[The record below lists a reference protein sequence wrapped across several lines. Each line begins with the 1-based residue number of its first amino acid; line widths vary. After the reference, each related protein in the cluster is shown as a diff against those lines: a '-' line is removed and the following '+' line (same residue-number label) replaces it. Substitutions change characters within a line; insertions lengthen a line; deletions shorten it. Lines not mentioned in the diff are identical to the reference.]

1 MTIDRHPDPEV
12 IAAFEGDVPGTVTP
26 SFLKRR
32 VKRYAPALLLAF
44 MVLVLWETLV
54 RVFDIQ
60 EFILAKPSEIY
71 STFLTEF
78 DTVVEAG
85 WTTVREAVLGLF
97 LGTVFGVLA
106 AVATARWAGIKE
118 GLLPFAVAA
127 NSIPI
132 LALAPIAN
140 QWFGLTSLTAKAAV
154 VSIIVFFPVMIN
166 TVRGLTE
173 VDPGEL
179 ELMRAIAAPPRDVVL
194 RVRIPNALPYFFSAL
209 KVAAALAVIGAIV
222 AEYFGGR
229 TASLGFYITQQ
240 AGAFRFAEAWS
251 AIIVGSFLGIAIYGA
266 VLLLERWAMPWHV
279 SLRTADDR

>member
-1 MTIDRHPDPEV
+1 MTIEPHDRDV
-12 IAAFEGDVPGTVTP
+12 LTAFEGDLPGTVTP
-26 SFLKRR
+26 SALRR
-32 VKRYAPALLLAF
+32 RIKRYLPALVLAF
-44 MVLVLWETLV
+44 LVLVAWEVLV
-54 RVFDIQ
+54 RVLEIQ

-71 STFLTEF
+71 ATFLDEF

-85 WTTVREAVLGLF
+85 WTTLREAVLGLV
-97 LGTVFGVLA
+97 LGTLFGVLA
-106 AVATARWAGIKE
+106 ALATARWSGIRE
-118 GLLPFAVAA
+118 GVMPFAVAA

-154 VSIIVFFPVMIN
+154 VAVIVFFPVMIN

-173 VDPGEL
+173 VDAGEL
-179 ELMRAIAAPPRDVVL
+179 ELMRALAAPPRDVVT
-194 RVRIPNALPYFFSAL
+194 RVRLPNALPYFFSAL

-240 AGAFRFAEAWS
+240 AGAFKFAEAWS
-251 AIIVGSFLGIAIYGA
+251 GIIVGSVLGIAIYA
-266 VLLLERWAMPWHV
+266 LVLGLERLAMPWHV
-279 SLRTADDR
+279 SLRAADDR

>member
-1 MTIDRHPDPEV
+1 VTTEPHSDPDV
-12 IAAFEGDVPGTVTP
+12 YSAFEGDLPGTVTP
-26 SFLKRR
+26 SALRR
-32 VKRYAPALLLAF
+32 RLRRYVPALVLAF
-44 MVLVLWETLV
+44 LVLVVWELVV
-54 RVFDIQ
+54 RVFDIE
-60 EFILAKPSEIY
+60 EFILAKPTEIY
-71 STFLTEF
+71 STFLDEF

-85 WTTVREAVLGLF
+85 WTTVREALLGLA

-106 AVATARWAGIKE
+106 AVATARWAGLRE

-140 QWFGLTSLTAKAAV
+140 QWFGLTSITAKAAV
-154 VSIIVFFPVMIN
+154 VSVIVFFPVMIN

-179 ELMRAIAAPPRDVVL
+179 ELMRAIAAPPREVVR

-240 AGAFRFAEAWS
+240 AGAFKFAEAWS
-251 AIIVGSFLGIAIYGA
+251 AIIVGSFLGIAIYGS

>member
-1 MTIDRHPDPEV
+1 MTTDPHDV
-12 IAAFEGDVPGTVTP
+12 DVLTAFEGDLPGTITP
-26 SFLKRR
+26 SAWRRR
-32 VKRYAPALLLAF
+32 VKRYGPALVLAF
-44 MVLVLWETLV
+44 LVLVVWEVLV

-71 STFLTEF
+71 STFLEEF

-85 WTTVREAVLGLF
+85 WTTVREAVLGLI
-97 LGTVFGVLA
+97 LGTTLGILA
-106 AVATARWAGIKE
+106 AVATARWSGIKE
-118 GLLPFAVAA
+118 GVMPFAIAA

-154 VSIIVFFPVMIN
+154 VAVIVFFPVMIN

-173 VDPGEL
+173 VEPQEL
-179 ELMRAIAAPPRDVVL
+179 ELMRALAAPPRDVVT

-251 AIIVGSFLGIAIYGA
+251 GIIVGSALGIAIYTV
-266 VLLLERWAMPWHV
+266 VLILERVAMPWHV
-279 SLRTADDR
+279 SLRATDDR

>member
-1 MTIDRHPDPEV
+1 MTSEPHDRDV
-12 IAAFEGDVPGTVTP
+12 LTAFEGDLPGTVTP
-26 SFLKRR
+26 SALRR
-32 VKRYAPALLLAF
+32 RIKRYLPALVLAF
-44 MVLVLWETLV
+44 LVLVAWEVLV
-54 RVFDIQ
+54 RVFNVQ

-71 STFLTEF
+71 ATFLDEF

-85 WTTVREAVLGLF
+85 WTTLREAVLGLV
-97 LGTVFGVLA
+97 LGTLFGVLA
-106 AVATARWAGIKE
+106 ALATARWSGIRE
-118 GLLPFAVAA
+118 GVMPFAVAA

-154 VSIIVFFPVMIN
+154 VAVIVFFPVMIN

-173 VDPGEL
+173 VDAGEL
-179 ELMRAIAAPPRDVVL
+179 ELMRALAAPPRDVVT
-194 RVRIPNALPYFFSAL
+194 RVRLPNALPYFFSAL

-240 AGAFRFAEAWS
+240 AGAFKFAEAWS
-251 AIIVGSFLGIAIYGA
+251 GIIVGSVLGIAIYA
-266 VLLLERWAMPWHV
+266 FVLGLERWAMPWHV
-279 SLRTADDR
+279 SLRAADDR

>member
-1 MTIDRHPDPEV
+1 MTIEPHERDV
-12 IAAFEGDVPGTVTP
+12 LTAFEGDLPGTVTP
-26 SFLKRR
+26 SALRR
-32 VKRYAPALLLAF
+32 RIKRYLPALVLAF
-44 MVLVLWETLV
+44 LVLVAWEVLV
-54 RVFDIQ
+54 RVLEIQ

-71 STFLTEF
+71 STFLDEF

-85 WTTVREAVLGLF
+85 WTTLREAVLGLV
-97 LGTVFGVLA
+97 LGTSFGVLA
-106 AVATARWAGIKE
+106 ALATARWSGIRE
-118 GLLPFAVAA
+118 GVMPFAVAA

-154 VSIIVFFPVMIN
+154 VAVIVFFPVMIN

-173 VDPGEL
+173 VDAGEL
-179 ELMRAIAAPPRDVVL
+179 ELMRALAAPPRDVVT
-194 RVRIPNALPYFFSAL
+194 RVRLPNALPYFFSAL

-240 AGAFRFAEAWS
+240 AGAFKFAEAWS
-251 AIIVGSFLGIAIYGA
+251 GIIVGSVLGIAIYA
-266 VLLLERWAMPWHV
+266 LVLGLERLAMPWHV
-279 SLRTADDR
+279 SLRAADDR

>member
-1 MTIDRHPDPEV
+1 MTDQHDTEV
-12 IAAFEGDVPGTVTP
+12 LTAFEGDVPGTVTP
-26 SFLKRR
+26 SAWRR
-32 VKRYAPALLLAF
+32 RIHRYAPALVLAF
-44 MVLVLWETLV
+44 LVLVGWEVLV

-71 STFLTEF
+71 STFLDEF

-85 WTTVREAVLGLF
+85 WTTVREAVLGLV

-106 AVATARWAGIKE
+106 AVATARWSGVKE
-118 GLLPFAVAA
+118 GIMPFAIAA
-127 NSIPI
+127 NSVPI

-154 VSIIVFFPVMIN
+154 VAVIVFFPIMIN

-173 VDPGEL
+173 VEPQEL
-179 ELMRAIAAPPRDVVL
+179 ELMRALAAPPRDVVT

-251 AIIVGSFLGIAIYGA
+251 GIIVGSFLGIAIYTI
-266 VLLLERWAMPWHV
+266 VLVLERVAMPWHV
-279 SLRTADDR
+279 SLRSADDR

>member
-1 MTIDRHPDPEV
+1 MTTEAHPDPDLYS
-12 IAAFEGDVPGTVTP
+12 AFEGDIPGTVTP
-26 SFLKRR
+26 SFLARR
-32 VKRYAPALLLAF
+32 IRRYLPALVLAF
-44 MVLVLWETLV
+44 MVLVLWEVVV
-54 RVFDIQ
+54 RVFEIQ

-71 STFLTEF
+71 STFLAEF

-85 WTTVREAVLGLF
+85 WTTMREALLGLF

-106 AVATARWAGIKE
+106 ALATARWAGIKD
-118 GLLPFAVAA
+118 GLVPFAVAA

-173 VDPGEL
+173 VDQGEL
-179 ELMRAIAAPPRDVVL
+179 ELMRAMAASPREVVM
-194 RVRIPNALPYFFSAL
+194 RVRIPHALPYFFSAL

-229 TASLGFYITQQ
+229 TASLGFYITQR
-240 AGAFRFAEAWS
+240 AGAFKFAEAWS
-251 AIIVGSFLGIAIYGA
+251 AIIVGSILGIAIYGA

-279 SLRTADDR
+279 SLRAADDR

>member
-1 MTIDRHPDPEV
+1 VTVEPHPDPDV
-12 IAAFEGDVPGTVTP
+12 YSAFEGDLPGTVTP
-26 SFLKRR
+26 SFLAVRLRR
-32 VKRYAPALLLAF
+32 YVPALILAF
-44 MVLVLWETLV
+44 LVLVLWELVV

-71 STFLTEF
+71 TTFLAEF

-85 WTTVREAVLGLF
+85 WTTVREALLGLF
-97 LGTVFGVLA
+97 LGTLFGVLA
-106 AVATARWAGIKE
+106 ALATARWSGIKD
-118 GLLPFAVAA
+118 GLLPFAIAA

-154 VSIIVFFPVMIN
+154 VSVIVFFPVMIN

-173 VDPGEL
+173 VDEAEL
-179 ELMRAIAAPPRDVVL
+179 ELMRAMAAPPREVVL
-194 RVRIPNALPYFFSAL
+194 KVRIPHALPYFFSAL

-240 AGAFRFAEAWS
+240 AGAFKFAEAWS
-251 AIIVGSFLGIAIYGA
+251 AIIIGSILGIAIYGS

-279 SLRTADDR
+279 SLRAADDR